1 MAAGERVTIP
11 LFPLGSVLFPGL
23 LLPLNIF
30 EGRYRALVRD
40 LLALPPDTPAR
51 FGVLGI
57 RHGREVG
64 ADSIE
69 ALYDVGTTAT
79 LSQVAEQPDGRYEV
93 VTVGTERFRLLAL
106 DHSRAYLQG
115 EVELLGDPLSD
126 GDDGLALERVPA
138 LLSAY
143 RTYLDVLGRSRGMA
157 IEVPDLPVDP
167 PLLSWLVAATVLV
180 DLSVRQRLLEVPD
193 VAARLSA
200 ETTLLRQETALLRTV
215 AAAPAPDLTRAPQS
229 PN

>member
-1 MAAGERVTIP
+1 MTPVTAGERVTIP
-11 LFPLGSVLFPGL
+11 LFPLATVLFPGL

-30 EGRYRALVRD
+30 EERYRALVRD
-40 LLALPPDTPAR
+40 LVALPPGVPPR

-69 ALYDVGTTAT
+69 ALYEVGTTAT
-79 LSQVAEQPDGRYEV
+79 VSEVAEQPDGRYEIV
-93 VTVGTERFRLLAL
+93 SIGTERFRLIAL
-106 DHSRAYLQG
+106 DHSRPYLQG
-115 EVELLGDPLSD
+115 EVEILADGPD
-126 GDDGLALERVPA
+126 GDAAGRSTALLAAYHGYLGVLGETRGLAI
-138 LLSAY
+138 
-143 RTYLDVLGRSRGMA
+143 D
-157 IEVPDLPVDP
+157 VPDLPDDA

-180 DLSVRQRLLEVPD
+180 DVRVRQSLLEAPGLL
-193 VAARLSA
+193 ARIEA
-200 ETTLLRQETALLRTV
+200 EIALLRTETALLRTV